1 MLIGYARVSTT
12 EQNLDLQRDAL
23 LKARV
28 APKDLYT
35 DKVTGVKADR
45 PGLQA
50 ALSHLRGGD
59 TLVVWRLD
67 RLPPSARMPS
77 ISSVRTWCAASGV
90 IVLEDLHVKGM
101 VRNRHLARAI
111 SDMGFG
117 VFRRLVDYKA
127 TAAGVQVVYAERWF
141 PSCKLCSSC
150 GAVCDDLPLSQ
161 RVYNC
166 ACGFLAD
173 RDLNAALNLSNY
185 SRLVG
190 K

>member
-1 MLIGYARVSTT
+1 
-12 EQNLDLQRDAL
+12 
-23 LKARV
+23 
-28 APKDLYT
+28 
-35 DKVTGVKADR
+35 
-45 PGLQA
+45 
-50 ALSHLRGGD
+50 
-59 TLVVWRLD
+59 
-67 RLPPSARMPS
+67 
-77 ISSVRTWCAASGV
+77 
-90 IVLEDLHVKGM
+90 M

-141 PSCKLCSSC
+141 PSSKLCSSC

-185 SRLVG
+185 PRLNQSTGDSYTRRRRHVDTTRSYVPPSVPMLCG
-190 K
+190 SI